1 MSLYLRSKNLD
12 LGEDNQFNIV
22 LHRKDAEKLGVKEG
36 ELLFVGI
43 GEIELYAQIIE
54 TSDKVERG
62 EIGLFEEIWKTYL
75 VSAESSI
82 FVDIPER
89 CKSLEAISKKLLGH
103 DLSKDE
109 LELIMQDIASRR
121 LRETEIAFFISTFFN
136 PGFNEDEIYWMTQ
149 GMAKSGDTLSFKKFK
164 GKGSVVADKHSIG
177 GVAGKG
183 ITPVL
188 VPILICGGLIVPNT
202 SSRAITAPSG
212 TSDILEVVMPVSL
225 TEEEIMEV
233 VKKTG
238 GCLFWGGSLSISPAD
253 DVIIN
258 VERSLRIQEYQ
269 KVLVSIVAKKV
280 ALGIE
285 NILIDLPYG
294 KGSKVERTEDVF
306 ELAKEFK
313 KLFKKFGIECE
324 TTTRKMHGP
333 DGRGIGPNL
342 EIKEALRILER
353 DSNASLEMERA
364 VIDMAGILFE
374 ATGVSKEGEGKMLAQ
389 QILDSKKAYEKF
401 WEIGFAQGA
410 KKITKSSDIKMG
422 NLTHEVLSEKSGT
435 VKLISSV
442 EIVNVARSL
451 GCPRIK
457 EAGMYM
463 NKMPGEVV
471 TKGDVLFTMYATAD
485 DRLENGKKAVNLEK
499 MYEIT

>member
-1 MSLYLRSKNLD
+1 MSFYLRSKILD
-12 LGEDNQFNIV
+12 LGEDNSFNVV

-36 ELLFVGI
+36 ELLYVGI
-43 GEIELYAQIIE
+43 GDVELYADVIE
-54 TSDKVERG
+54 TEDRVNPG
-62 EIGLFEEIWKTYL
+62 EIGLFEEIWKGYKIVGGRT
-75 VSAESSI
+75 I

-89 CKSLEAISKKLLGH
+89 SKSLEAISRKLLGH
-103 DLSKDE
+103 DLSKED

-136 PGFNEDEIYWMTQ
+136 PGFNEEEIYWMTQ
-149 GMAKSGDTLSFKKFK
+149 GMAQSGDSLSFKGLR
-164 GKGSVVADKHSIG
+164 GKDSVIADKHSIG

-188 VPILICGGLIVPNT
+188 VPILICGGLVVPNT

-225 TEEEIMEV
+225 TEEQIKEV
-233 VKKTG
+233 VKRTG

-294 KGSKVERTEDVF
+294 KGSKIEVTEDVF
-306 ELAKEFK
+306 KLAKEFK

-324 TTTRKMHGP
+324 TTTRKVNGP

-342 EIKEALRILER
+342 EIKESLKILER
-353 DSNASLEMERA
+353 EGTASLEMEK
-364 VIDMAGILFE
+364 VCIDMAGILFE
-374 ATGVSKEGEGKMLAQ
+374 ATGISKEGEGKVLAQ
-389 QILDSKKAYEKF
+389 EILDSKKAYEKF

-410 KKITKSSDIKMG
+410 TKIVRASDIKTG
-422 NLTHEVLSEKSGT
+422 NLSYDIKSKVSGV
-435 VKLISSV
+435 VKMISSI
-442 EIVNVARSL
+442 EIVNVARAL

-463 NKMPGEVV
+463 HKMPGESVS
-471 TKGDVLFTMYATAD
+471 KGDVLFTMYATSE
-485 DRLENGKKAVNLEK
+485 DRLENGKKAANIEK
-499 MYEIT
+499 MYEII

>member
-1 MSLYLRSKNLD
+1 MSFYLKSKNLD
-12 LGEDNQFNIV
+12 LGEDNNFNIV
-22 LHRKDAEKLGVKEG
+22 LHRKDAESLGVKEG
-36 ELLFVGI
+36 ELLNVGI
-43 GEIELYAQIIE
+43 GDVDLYANIIE
-54 TSDKVERG
+54 TEDRVHQG
-62 EIGLFEEIWKTYL
+62 EIGLFEEIWRTYK
-75 VSAESSI
+75 VKEETSI

-89 CKSLEAISKKLLGH
+89 CKSLVVISKKLLGH
-103 DLSKDE
+103 DLSQED
-109 LELIMQDIASRR
+109 LETVMNDIASRR

-149 GMAKSGDTLSFKKFK
+149 AMAKSGDTISFKDLR
-164 GKGSVVADKHSIG
+164 GKGMVIADKHSIG

-183 ITPVL
+183 VTPVL
-188 VPILICGGLIVPNT
+188 VPILVAGGLVVPNT

-225 TEEEIMEV
+225 TEEEIKKV
-233 VKKTG
+233 VKQTG

-294 KGSKVERTEDVF
+294 KGSKIENTEDVF
-306 ELAKEFK
+306 ALDKEFK
-313 KLFKKFGIECE
+313 KLFKKFGIKCE
-324 TTTRKMHGP
+324 TTTRKIKGP

-342 EIKEALRILER
+342 EIKESLKILER
-353 DSNASLEMERA
+353 DCESSLEMEDV
-364 VIDMAGILFE
+364 VIDMAGMLFE
-374 ATGVSKEGEGKMLAQ
+374 STNIVKEGEGKAFAQ
-389 QILDSKKAYEKF
+389 EILDSKKAYDKF
-401 WEIGFAQGA
+401 WEIAFAQGA
-410 KKITKSSDIKMG
+410 TRIVKSSDIKSG
-422 NLTHEVLSEKSGT
+422 NLSFDVVTTKEGM
-435 VKLISSV
+435 VKMINNI
-442 EIVNVARSL
+442 EIVNVARAL

-457 EAGMYM
+457 EAGMYIH
-463 NKMPGEVV
+463 KMPGEKVN
-471 TKGDVLFTMYATAD
+471 KGDVLFTMYATSE

-499 MYEIT
+499 MYEIV